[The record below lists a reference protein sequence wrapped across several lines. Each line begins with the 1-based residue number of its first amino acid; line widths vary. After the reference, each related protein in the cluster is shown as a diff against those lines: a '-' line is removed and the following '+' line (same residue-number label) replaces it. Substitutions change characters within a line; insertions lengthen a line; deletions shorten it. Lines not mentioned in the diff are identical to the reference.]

1 MTLGEKKLVALN
13 IALSDKPYALIGDE
27 KLSLAEAK
35 LHGVIEYIEQTGLP
49 LCKLLIRLED
59 QCPIVTCAVFEMS
72 PDNLSGIAIDAN
84 RQFRF
89 ASQTQTT
96 KARRFTCPVPAFP
109 L

>member
-49 LCKLLIRLED
+49 SVSFSSGLKTSARL
-59 QCPIVTCAVFEMS
+59 S
-72 PDNLSGIAIDAN
+72 P
-84 RQFRF
+84 
-89 ASQTQTT
+89 
-96 KARRFTCPVPAFP
+96 ARCLR
-109 L
+109 

>member
-35 LHGVIEYIEQTGLP
+35 LNGVIEYIEQPGLP
-49 LCKLLIRLED
+49 LCKVLIRLED
-59 QCPIVTCAVFEMS
+59 QRPIVACAVFEMS
-72 PDNLSGIAIDAN
+72 PGNLGGIAFDAN

-89 ASQTQTT
+89 LHIPVADRLLR
-96 KARRFTCPVPAFP
+96 KIYRRRLP
-109 L
+109 